1 MCDKVD
7 DKFARKVETLWKEYY
22 SDATLLPI
30 VGVPSTGGGVGLL
43 THTMGDNMKMRI
55 NGLKSLSPIS
65 NNALY
70 SFETSGGKFINL
82 YETMVPDLP
91 GHNGS
96 KSTGQIYLNALRDNG
111 LDVAGVHFHWS
122 GGTMH
127 PGDKMVLA
135 VHHQKI
141 NMDPLDF
148 SRRTIESLQ
157 EVAIVIENR
166 VKEHNDMNPVP
177 TTCSCE
183 RKRNSTC
190 DRTGS
195 NLRVR
200 SGPVAPVMPSE
211 SKVVD
216 MLTDSEALSTL
227 AVWKRTLSDSILLPG
242 IGLPSQNSGV
252 LTLTHT
258 FGNGKLLNIDGLPSK
273 SPLSN
278 NALYTSEKSE
288 GKYINLYEVLVPDI
302 PGVKGSPSTAQ
313 LYIDSL
319 AREGLNV
326 SAVHFHWTGSS
337 VFEEDLGVVAIH
349 HYNIGMTPT
358 DFSNR
363 TIRSLVVAA
372 TAIKAR
378 TVPQVSAA

>member
-7 DKFARKVETLWKEYY
+7 DKFARKVESLWKEYY
-22 SDATLLPI
+22 EDATLLPI
-30 VGVPSTGGGVGLL
+30 VGIPSTGGGVGLL
-43 THTMGDNMKMRI
+43 THTMGDDMKMLI
-55 NGLKSLSPIS
+55 NNLKTLSPIA

-70 SFETSGGKFINL
+70 SFEASQGKFINL
-82 YETMVPDLP
+82 YETMIPDMP

-111 LDVAGVHFHWS
+111 LDVAGVHFHWT

-127 PGDKMVLA
+127 HGDKLVLA

-148 SRRTIESLQ
+148 TRRTIKSLQ
-157 EVAIVIENR
+157 EVMMVVDER
-166 VKEHNDMNPVP
+166 VKEHNDMHPVQ
-177 TTCSCE
+177 TSCSCSH
-183 RKRNSTC
+183 KKNVAVS
-190 DRTGS
+190 DAKSGS
-195 NLRVR
+195 NLRSR
-200 SGPVAPVMPSE
+200 SAHPMMVMPAPSD
-211 SKVVD
+211 SKMAD
-216 MLTDSEALSTL
+216 MLTDSEALATL
-227 AVWKRTLSDSILLPG
+227 AVWKRALPDSLLLPG

-258 FGNGKLLNIDGLPSK
+258 FGNNKLLNIDGLASK

-278 NALYTSEKSE
+278 NALYTSERSE

-302 PGVKGSPSTAQ
+302 PGVKGAPSTSQ
-313 LYIDSL
+313 IYIDTL

-326 SAVHFHWTGSS
+326 SAVHFHWTGST
-337 VFEEDLGVVAIH
+337 VFPEDLGVVAIH
-349 HYNIGMTPT
+349 HYNIGMTPV

-363 TIRSLVVAA
+363 TIRALVAAA

-378 TVPQVSAA
+378 TMA